1 MAGGVH
7 YKGIMPAVI
16 PLTMPTI
23 TVQPSREGGES
34 PGTRDTATNND
45 TSPQATFKQAYENA
59 GGGADNM
66 SWRSASGLNSS
77 ASRILPRRE
86 REKEQEQPAQ
96 GKDSTA
102 PALAALLAFQAP
114 VVPTADIS
122 TVLGDSTSA
131 AQQSGIENAT
141 QTVGEQ
147 PWGQGQVSTQPATAT
162 ATKEFTLDTP
172 AATPDFTALQETAT
186 SDITPSATAIEQP
199 PADQQTQIA
208 TAPVAVSPEQVIPAQ
223 PVQDATADN
232 EADTNVTTQVNANPQ
247 VAPVANVA
255 APVDA
260 TQLDAAQTVTDP
272 IATAQTDTAPVAS
285 RAEVTVPAVT
295 IEPAI
300 PPAKDPQARPVGAS
314 ETSNDQSPKDT
325 QAAPQTSPPTGMP
338 AGSNAAAAA
347 PVASSLPVAQ
357 APLPKGLDK
366 SAVVPAAN
374 ADKPAPKS
382 LSASDTQARPTAPEQ
397 KPDTGEGKGKHDAAT
412 PALDTPVPPVTV
424 NPAGSDAAH
433 SVAMEVA
440 ALQQPARETAT
451 AGTSPKTQ
459 QTGAADTGNMAS
471 SINGGSGDTAL
482 PYAAINT
489 AQLIQRMSE
498 SELRVGLHS
507 SEFGNI
513 GIRTSLGHDQVAAQI
528 TVERSDLGRALTD
541 QVPALQ
547 DKLSREHGV
556 KTEILIQDH
565 SAGFSGGLDQ
575 GSRNQQQP
583 SSQQSQAVPNQAPGN
598 DSGDRYPVKAAAVMM
613 PVPST
618 DDARLDIRI

>member
-16 PLTMPTI
+16 PLQMPTI

-34 PGTRDTATNND
+34 PVTRDSANNE

-66 SWRSASGLNSS
+66 SWRSASGPNSS
-77 ASRILPRRE
+77 AARILPRHE

-96 GKDSTA
+96 AKDSTA
-102 PALAALLAFQAP
+102 PALAAVLAFQAP
-114 VVPTADIS
+114 VMPTADIS
-122 TVLGDSTSA
+122 TVLGDSASA
-131 AQQSGIENAT
+131 VQQSGIGNAT
-141 QTVGEQ
+141 QAVGEQ
-147 PWGQGQVSTQPATAT
+147 PWGEGQVSTQAATAT
-162 ATKEFTLDTP
+162 ATQEFTLDIP
-172 AATPDFTALQETAT
+172 AATPDLTAAPETTT
-186 SDITPSATAIEQP
+186 SEITPSATAIEQP

-208 TAPVAVSPEQVIPAQ
+208 TAPVAVSPGQAIPAQ
-223 PVQDATADN
+223 PVQDAATDSD
-232 EADTNVTTQVNANPQ
+232 ADTNVTTRVNASTQ
-247 VAPVANVA
+247 AAAVANVA
-255 APVDA
+255 APADA
-260 TQLDAAQTVTDP
+260 TQVDAAQTVTDP
-272 IATAQTDTAPVAS
+272 IATAQADTVQIAS

-300 PPAKDPQARPVGAS
+300 PPAKDPQARPIGAS

-325 QAAPQTSPPTGMP
+325 QAAPQTSPSTGMP
-338 AGSNAAAAA
+338 AGSNAAAA
-347 PVASSLPVAQ
+347 PVISSLPVAQ

-366 SAVVPAAN
+366 SVVVPAAN

-382 LSASDTQARPTAPEQ
+382 PSASDTQARPTAPEQ
-397 KPDTGEGKGKHDAAT
+397 KSEAGEGKGKRDAAT

-440 ALQQPARETAT
+440 ALQQPVRETAT
-451 AGTSPKTQ
+451 ASASPKTQ
-459 QTGAADTGNMAS
+459 QTGAADTGSPAS
-471 SINGGSGDTAL
+471 SINGASGDTAL

-489 AQLIQRMSE
+489 AHLIQRMSE

-507 SEFGNI
+507 IEFGNI
-513 GIRTSLGHDQVAAQI
+513 GIRTSLGRDQLAAQI
-528 TVERSDLGRALTD
+528 TVERGDLGRALSD

-556 KTEILIQDH
+556 NTEILIQDH

-575 GSRNQQQP
+575 GSRNQQYQSP
-583 SSQQSQAVPNQAPGN
+583 QQSQVVPNQAPGN
-598 DSGDRYPVKAAAVMM
+598 DSGGRYPVKAAAVLT

>member
-1 MAGGVH
+1 MQ

-16 PLTMPTI
+16 PLQMPTI

-34 PGTRDTATNND
+34 PVTRDTAAND
-45 TSPQATFKQAYENA
+45 ETSPQATFKQAYENA

-66 SWRSASGLNSS
+66 TWRSASGLNSS
-77 ASRILPRRE
+77 ASRILPRDE
-86 REKEQEQPAQ
+86 REKEQDKPA
-96 GKDSTA
+96 KAEDSTA
-102 PALAALLAFQAP
+102 PALAAILAFQAP
-114 VVPTADIS
+114 VMPTADIAA
-122 TVLGDSTSA
+122 VLGESPSA

-141 QTVGEQ
+141 EAVGEQ

-172 AATPDFTALQETAT
+172 AATPDFTALQETNT
-186 SDITPSATAIEQP
+186 SEITPSATAIEQP
-199 PADQQTQIA
+199 KAEQQTQIT
-208 TAPVAVSPEQVIPAQ
+208 TAPVAVSPDQAIPAQ
-223 PVQDATADN
+223 PVQDAATDS

-247 VAPVANVA
+247 AAAVANVA

-260 TQLDAAQTVTDP
+260 TQVDAAQTVTAPVD
-272 IATAQTDTAPVAS
+272 AAQVDTAPVAS

-314 ETSNDQSPKDT
+314 ETNNDQSPKDT
-325 QAAPQTSPPTGMP
+325 QAAPQTSPSTGMQ
-338 AGSNAAAAA
+338 AGSNAAAAPA
-347 PVASSLPVAQ
+347 ASSLPVAQ

-366 SAVVPAAN
+366 SAVISAAN
-374 ADKPAPKS
+374 AAKPAPKS

-397 KPDTGEGKGKHDAAT
+397 KSDTGEGKGKHDAAS
-412 PALDTPVPPVTV
+412 PVLDTPVPPVTV

-440 ALQQPARETAT
+440 ALQQPVRETAT
-451 AGTSPKTQ
+451 AGASPKTQ
-459 QTGAADTGNMAS
+459 QTSAADTGSMAS
-471 SINGGSGDTAL
+471 SINGGSGDAAL

-513 GIRTSLGHDQVAAQI
+513 GIRTSFGHDQLAAQI

-547 DKLSREHGV
+547 DKLSREQGV

-575 GSRNQQQP
+575 GSRNQQYQSP
-583 SSQQSQAVPNQAPGN
+583 QQSQGVPDQRQAG
-598 DSGDRYPVKAAAVMM
+598 DSGDRYPVKAAAVIM